1 MSSLFPAGRS
11 LLRGKY
17 GRPRTRES
25 TQVSLRGELAGG
37 AAGATASLALALSLG
52 LLAFAPLGAAHAGV
66 GVAAGFASAIY
77 GQLVAAMLGAAA
89 HPGSGPRASASLVLG
104 GLVAVLCADPVLAP
118 TSTLGVERVIALAG
132 LAVVLSGI
140 MQIVAGA
147 LGAGLFARYVP
158 YPFIAGFMCGASA
171 LIVIAQITPLT
182 GVTHAELA
190 SHPLAAL
197 RAIQPVTLFVGL
209 ATLAIIGITGRI
221 SKRMPSVLIGLVAG
235 TLIYYGIVALLPSTP
250 PADVVGSVL
259 SQLPL
264 PTALAPLFDIP
275 RATMERHLPHIASTA
290 VVIAIIGTLDGL
302 FAAVAVDHATD
313 GRHGARREVVAHGI
327 ANVVS
332 GLCGGVPVVY
342 SRARAMTSWNAGG
355 RTALTA
361 AIAALFLAF
370 ALVVGARPL
379 ALIPLASL
387 AGIMLSLAV
396 GLIDTWTHGILRR
409 LRRRGALRDRTLVW
423 SAITVLLVAVTAVF
437 SGFVQAIVVGLGL
450 SCLLFFVAMNRSL
463 VRSVVDGTIRP
474 SRRVWGGRAAERINA
489 ARKRIRIIELEGALF
504 FGSGERL
511 SEQVERFGA
520 DVDAVVLDF
529 RRVTAID
536 ATGALLVERLVRRLA
551 ARRIWIALAGVTPG
565 GRHGA
570 AFVAHGTFR
579 DSAGRP
585 WFRDADQA
593 VEAAER
599 VALQASANEEG
610 DEVAIADFAL
620 LQGIEGDDLAQV
632 IKRLHRRTFAAS
644 ETLFRE
650 NDPGDRLCLIARG
663 AVGISISAGGTNEV
677 RIVTMAEGSL
687 LGEAALLDGR
697 PRSATARAVEDT
709 VVYELSRRDLDSIA
723 AQHPRIAIRVMGNLA
738 RIMSQRMRETNEILR
753 QLYDN
758 SG

>member
-1 MSSLFPAGRS
+1 MTSLSSARRS
-11 LLRGKY
+11 LLRRRY
-17 GRPRTRES
+17 GRARIGES
-25 TQVSLRGELAGG
+25 TPVSLRGEVIGG

-52 LLAFAPLGAAHAGV
+52 LLAFAPLGAAHARV

-77 GQLVAAMLGAAA
+77 GQFVAGVLGAAA

-104 GLVAVLCADPVLAP
+104 GLVAVLCADPALAP
-118 TSTLGVERVIALAG
+118 TSALGVERVIALAG
-132 LAVVLSGI
+132 LAVVLSGF

-171 LIVIAQITPLT
+171 LIVITQFTPLT

-190 SHPLAAL
+190 SHPFTAL

-209 ATLAIIGITGRI
+209 ATLAIIVMTARF
-221 SKRMPSVLIGLVAG
+221 SKRMPAALIGLVAG
-235 TLIYYGIVALLPSTP
+235 TLIYYGIVALLPGMPT
-250 PADVVGSVL
+250 ADVVGLVP

-264 PTALAPLFDIP
+264 PTALAPLLDIP
-275 RATMERHLPHIASTA
+275 QTTMEQHLPHIASTA
-290 VVIAIIGTLDGL
+290 AVIAIIGTLDGL

-313 GRHGARREVVAHGI
+313 GRHGPHREVIAHGI

-361 AIAALFLAF
+361 VIAAFLLA
-370 ALVVGARPL
+370 AVLVVGARPL

-423 SAITVLLVAVTAVF
+423 SAITVLLVALTAVF
-437 SGFVQAIVVGLGL
+437 FGFVLAIVVGLAL
-450 SCLLFFVAMNRSL
+450 SCLLFFVTMNRSL

-520 DVDAVVLDF
+520 EVDAVVLDF

-570 AFVAHGTFR
+570 AFTAHGTFR
-579 DSAGRP
+579 DTAARP

-593 VEAAER
+593 IEAAER
-599 VALQASANEEG
+599 VALQSNANEER

-620 LQGIEGDDLAQV
+620 VQGIEGHDLTQV
-632 IKRLHRRTFAAS
+632 IQRLHRRAFAAG

-650 NDPGDRLCLIARG
+650 NDPGDLLCLIARG
-663 AVGISISAGGTNEV
+663 AVGISISAGSEEV

-709 VVYELSRRDLDSIA
+709 VVYELSREDLDSIA
-723 AQHPRIAIRVMGNLA
+723 AQHPTIAIRIMGNLA

-753 QLYDN
+753 QLYDT

>member
-1 MSSLFPAGRS
+1 VSSLFPTHRS

-17 GRPRTRES
+17 GRPRRSES
-25 TQVSLRGELAGG
+25 TPVTLRGELIGG

-52 LLAFAPLGAAHAGV
+52 LLAFAPLGAAHAHV

-77 GQLVAAMLGAAA
+77 GQLVAGILGAVAL
-89 HPGSGPRASASLVLG
+89 PGSGPRASASLVLG
-104 GLVAVLCADPVLAP
+104 GLVAVLCADPALTP
-118 TSTLGVERVIALAG
+118 TSALAVERVIALAG
-132 LAVVLSGI
+132 LAVVLSGF
-140 MQIVAGA
+140 MQIIAGA

-171 LIVIAQITPLT
+171 LILIAQFTPLT

-190 SHPLAAL
+190 AHPFAAL
-197 RAIQPVTLFVGL
+197 SAIQPVTLFVGF
-209 ATLAIIGITGRI
+209 ATLTIIGVTGRL
-221 SKRMPSVLIGLVAG
+221 SKRLPSALIGLIAG
-235 TLIYYGIVALLPSTP
+235 TLIYYGLIALLPSTQ
-250 PADVVGSVL
+250 PADVVGPVS

-264 PTALAPLFDIP
+264 PTALAPLFDMP
-275 RATMERHLPHIASTA
+275 RVTIEQHLPHIATTA
-290 VVIAIIGTLDGL
+290 AVIAIIGTLDGL

-313 GRHGARREVVAHGI
+313 GRHGPHREVMAHGI

-361 AIAALFLAF
+361 VVAALLLAF
-370 ALVVGARPL
+370 ALVVGARLL
-379 ALIPLASL
+379 ALIPLATL

-396 GLIDTWTHGILRR
+396 GLIDTWTHGILKR
-409 LRRRGALRDRTLVW
+409 LRRRGAFHDRTLVW
-423 SAITVLLVAVTAVF
+423 SAITVLLVAVTAVL
-437 SGFVQAIVVGLGL
+437 SGFVLAIVVGLAL
-450 SCLLFFVAMNRSL
+450 SCLLFFVTMNRSL

-536 ATGALLVERLVRRLA
+536 ATGALLAERLVRRLA

-570 AFVAHGTFR
+570 AFTAHGTFR
-579 DSAGRP
+579 DTAARP

-599 VALQASANEEG
+599 VALQSSANEER
-610 DEVAIADFAL
+610 DEVALADFAL
-620 LQGIEGDDLAQV
+620 LQGIEGDNLSQV
-632 IKRLHRRTFAAS
+632 TKRLHRRTFAAG

-650 NDPGDRLCLIARG
+650 NDPGDRLCLISRG
-663 AVGISISAGGTNEV
+663 AVGISISAGAEEV

-697 PRSATARAVEDT
+697 PRSATARAVEDS
-709 VVYELSRRDLDSIA
+709 VVYELGRTDLDGIA
-723 AQHPRIAIRVMGNLA
+723 AQYPTIAIRIMGNLA

-753 QLYDN
+753 QLYDT